1 MWSRA
6 ELKGRAKEAFKRN
19 YWTCVI
25 VALLLTI
32 LTGTAAGSATGS
44 GNVQEEITGNISSGA
59 STGAVV
65 DEMEIAR
72 VILTSVVLG
81 VAGVTAVVILL
92 LEIFL
97 FAPFEVGGCRFFV
110 ENIYGRPR
118 MGEILCAFRGG
129 AYGKIVLT
137 LFLRNLFISLWTLL
151 FIIPG
156 IIKSYEYRMIP
167 YLLAENPQMSR
178 QEAFQESKE
187 MMRGQ
192 KWNAFVLDLSFIGWM
207 LLAGITC
214 GLAGIFYVT
223 PYIHATNAELYT
235 ALSVRGNSYDYNSYN
250 Y

>member
-19 YWTCVI
+19 YWTCVV

-32 LTGTAAGSATGS
+32 LTGSATGS
-44 GNVQEEITGNISSGA
+44 ATRSNNVQEEISSGISSG
-59 STGAVV
+59 VV
-65 DEMEIAR
+65 EDGTDIAR
-72 VILTSVVLG
+72 IVVSSVVLG
-81 VAGVTAVVILL
+81 VVGVAAVVILL
-92 LEIFL
+92 LDIFL
-97 FAPFEVGGCRFFV
+97 FAPFEVGGCHFFV
-110 ENIYGRPR
+110 ENIYGKPR
-118 MGEILCAFRGG
+118 VGEILYAFKSG

-156 IIKSYEYRMIP
+156 IIKSYEYRMVP
-167 YLLAENPQMSR
+167 YLLAENPQISR
-178 QEAFQESKE
+178 QEAFQSSKE

-192 KWNAFVLDLSFIGWM
+192 KWNAFVLDLSFIGWL

-223 PYIHATNAELYT
+223 PYIEATNAELYV
-235 ALSVRGNSYDYNSYN
+235 ALNTKGNSYDYNSYN